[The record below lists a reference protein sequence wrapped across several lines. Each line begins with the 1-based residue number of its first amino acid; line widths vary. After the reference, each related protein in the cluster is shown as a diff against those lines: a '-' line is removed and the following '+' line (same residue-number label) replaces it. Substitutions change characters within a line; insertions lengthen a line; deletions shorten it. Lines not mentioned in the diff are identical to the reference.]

1 MSGSTTTRWCSS
13 DPLFLTSIRNN
24 LVLMACVPI
33 MIVVALVLALLLFEQ
48 RKAAPLYRF
57 ILFTPYIISITVS
70 GIAFSAMLTKNG
82 ALNQM
87 LEAAGLGFLRQD
99 WLGDPKIALLSV
111 GAVIIWRETV
121 LGIILFV
128 ARLLSLSTEPLE
140 AAMVDGA
147 SRWRAHWSV
156 TLPQMRGIIGFYAIT
171 SVITVAVW
179 TFSYVFVMT
188 NGGPGNATMTADL
201 YIYQNAFTVAQ
212 MNLAASAA
220 TLVLIA
226 AIGVVAVR
234 RCCRELWRAM
244 MESESVSRQSEAV
257 EKQRHRASASRLPPP
272 DFVSAEYV
280 QQAILL
286 LASLVALFP
295 LWFMVWTAIRSQE
308 DYFRSPLGWP
318 QRHPLGQF
326 HPGLRREHRPLG
338 AQLDHRYRRGSAP
351 GDAHQRAGRLR
362 LRAAAVQGI
371 GFLLK
376 IFVFL
381 MVIPPIVMLLP
392 LFSLMNALG
401 RVNHVDSVIV
411 AYAGLMFPFSVFMM
425 TRYIETIPT
434 DLYEAAFVEGA
445 SHARI
450 LSSIVVPLIVPAL
463 LTLGIV
469 NALWAW
475 NELLIAVVMLQR
487 EESRTLQAGLALLKG
502 KNTMDIPLVMAGA
515 TISAIPL
522 LLLYLFGQRV
532 FMSGLL
538 AGAVKE

>member
-1 MSGSTTTRWCSS
+1 MSGWTTTAVVLN
-13 DPLFLTSIRNN
+13 DPLFLTSVRNN
-24 LVLMACVPI
+24 LVLMVCVPV
-33 MIVVALVLALLLFEQ
+33 MIVVALVLALLLYEQ

-111 GAVIIWRETV
+111 GAVIIWREAV
-121 LGIILFV
+121 LGVVLFV

-147 SRWRAHWSV
+147 TRWRAHWSV

-171 SVITVAVW
+171 SVITIAVW

-226 AIGVVAVR
+226 AIAVVAVAALIPRLR
-234 RCCRELWRAM
+234 RKRETGGGVR
-244 MESESVSRQSEAV
+244 RQDGQTAV
-257 EKQRHRASASRLPPP
+257 GCEGTQLLMGPTSASRHPPRP
-272 DFVSAEYV
+272 RLGAVV
-280 QQAILL
+280 QHAILHPRLPRRALPL
-286 LASLVALFP
+286 LVHALDGAPHSATTTSARRSAGRRGIHWENFAGAFDENIGRWVLNSAIVTGGAVLLVTLISVPAAYAFVRLPF
-295 LWFMVWTAIRSQE
+295 
-308 DYFRSPLGWP
+308 
-318 QRHPLGQF
+318 
-326 HPGLRREHRPLG
+326 
-338 AQLDHRYRRGSAP
+338 RGSA
-351 GDAHQRAGRLR
+351 L
-362 LRAAAVQGI
+362 
-371 GFLLK
+371 LLK
-376 IFVFL
+376 LFVFL

-401 RVNHVDSVIV
+401 RVNHFDAVIV

-425 TRYIETIPT
+425 VRYIETIPRIST
-434 DLYEAAFVEGA
+434 RRRLSKGRRTCA
-445 SHARI
+445 SSGR
-450 LSSIVVPLIVPAL
+450 SSC
-463 LTLGIV
+463 
-469 NALWAW
+469 
-475 NELLIAVVMLQR
+475 R
-487 EESRTLQAGLALLKG
+487 
-502 KNTMDIPLVMAGA
+502 
-515 TISAIPL
+515 
-522 LLLYLFGQRV
+522 
-532 FMSGLL
+532 
-538 AGAVKE
+538 

>member
-1 MSGSTTTRWCSS
+1 VAANEQGSSLAFGRPLPGIWRGARSSRRTSGTGWQALLFLLPALLLVGLIFIYPVYSLVRMSLFQSLGIMSLYVGFDNYHVVLS

-111 GAVIIWRETV
+111 GAVIIWREAV

-226 AIGVVAVR
+226 AIGVVAVAA
-234 RCCRELWRAM
+234 L
-244 MESESVSRQSEAV
+244 
-257 EKQRHRASASRLPPP
+257 LP
-272 DFVSAEYV
+272 
-280 QQAILL
+280 
-286 LASLVALFP
+286 
-295 LWFMVWTAIRSQE
+295 R
-308 DYFRSPLGWP
+308 
-318 QRHPLGQF
+318 
-326 HPGLRREHRPLG
+326 LRRG
-338 AQLDHRYRRGSAP
+338 
-351 GDAHQRAGRLR
+351 
-362 LRAAAVQGI
+362 
-371 GFLLK
+371 
-376 IFVFL
+376 
-381 MVIPPIVMLLP
+381 
-392 LFSLMNALG
+392 
-401 RVNHVDSVIV
+401 
-411 AYAGLMFPFSVFMM
+411 GL
-425 TRYIETIPT
+425 
-434 DLYEAAFVEGA
+434 
-445 SHARI
+445 
-450 LSSIVVPLIVPAL
+450 
-463 LTLGIV
+463 
-469 NALWAW
+469 
-475 NELLIAVVMLQR
+475 
-487 EESRTLQAGLALLKG
+487 
-502 KNTMDIPLVMAGA
+502 
-515 TISAIPL
+515 
-522 LLLYLFGQRV
+522 
-532 FMSGLL
+532 
-538 AGAVKE
+538 